1 MSPEST
7 AVVARVI
14 AEVPAFRLEFL
25 PDISVVEAAR
35 HVA

>member
-1 MSPEST
+1 MSHEAT
-7 AVVARVI
+7 AVGARVI
-14 AEVPAFRLEFL
+14 AEVPAFGLEFL